1 MSEINRRDFVV
12 GVGSVVVAGCGGE
25 APSGN
30 SVAAPQA
37 VAASET
43 VWYTSTFAGGNG
55 MPFSRSSQWGWGSA
69 NGTGSNA
76 TFNGPTSVAIDS
88 SGNLYVADV
97 ANRVIRKI
105 TTPDAVVSTFA
116 GVMGVPGVADGY
128 AGTAGQFGL
137 PIGVAIDPRN
147 DELIVLDSAYLDAY
161 DNPRGSY
168 RIRKVARDGR
178 VSTLAGSLTEMG
190 WYNGTGTAATFY
202 GNTAIAVDRS
212 GNAYV
217 VDDSAAGMV
226 RKITPNGVVTTLA
239 GHETETG
246 GSADGTGT
254 DALFSYMYG
263 VAVDSSGN
271 VFVADQNNFCIRKV
285 TPNGVVTTL
294 PVRLE
299 GRRDRSASPA
309 NLASP
314 HSIAVDAQ
322 NNLYVTEGLNHVV
335 CYIPGPN
342 YDSAKVIGGP
352 TTGGFS
358 LRYSVISGRFD
369 LYDSGGLQDGT
380 TSSAYF
386 GPRGL
391 AIDKSGNVYVADVR
405 NDRVRKITPY
415 PKGTE
420 PQP

>member
-43 VWYTSTFAGGNG
+43 VWYTSTFAGGKGLPYSMN
-55 MPFSRSSQWGWGSA
+55 PQWIQGSA
-69 NGTGSNA
+69 NGTGSSA
-76 TFNGPTSVAIDS
+76 TFASPEAVAIDS
-88 SGNLYVADV
+88 SGNVYVVDSG
-97 ANRVIRKI
+97 NSVIRKI
-105 TTPDAVVSTFA
+105 TPDAVVSTFA
-116 GVMGVPGVADGY
+116 GVMGVPGDADGY
-128 AGTAGQFGL
+128 AGTAGQFGS

-147 DELIVLDSAYLDAY
+147 DELIVLDSLYLDVNY
-161 DNPRGSY
+161 NSFGSD

-178 VSTLAGSLTEMG
+178 VSTLAGSQIASG
-190 WYNGTGTAATFY
+190 WDNGIGTAATFY
-202 GNTAIAVDRS
+202 ANTAIAVDRS

-217 VDDSAAGMV
+217 VDNSAARMV

-239 GHETETG
+239 GHEALTA

-254 DALFSYMYG
+254 DATFSYMYG

-271 VFVADQNNFCIRKV
+271 VFVADYNNYRIRKV

-294 PVRLE
+294 PLRFE

-309 NLASP
+309 NLARP
-314 HSIAVDAQ
+314 YGIAVDAQ
-322 NNLYVTEGLNHVV
+322 NNLYVSEPETNNVIY
-335 CYIPGPN
+335 YIPGPN
-342 YDSAKVIGGP
+342 YDSAKVIGGSP
-352 TTGGFS
+352 TGGGYIAATN
-358 LRYSVISGRFD
+358 RYE
-369 LYDSGGLQDGT
+369 SGGWQDGT
-380 TSSAYF
+380 SSLF
-386 GPRGL
+386 SGPAGM
-391 AIDKSGNVYVADVR
+391 AIDKSGNVFVAELG
-405 NDRVRKITPY
+405 NLRVRKITPY